1 MLRRYMI
8 QYIDRSVGYGITDD
22 GLQVGDGFAEFAVVL
37 AVLELIEQ

>member
-1 MLRRYMI
+1 MI